1 MITPAEAHQLISE
14 HLFKPEKETL
24 SFEKTRGRI
33 SAEPILADR
42 DLPPFNRVTK
52 DGVAL
57 HTASFD
63 LVNREGVIET
73 LRAAGDPQYRLKDPE
88 KAVEIMTGSPLP
100 LGTDAVVMYEE
111 IKREEN
117 RILLQEEVTPGQNIH
132 PQGQDAQKGDVLL
145 KAGSRMGSAEIGL
158 LASVGKTELQVH
170 SVPKVAIVATGNELI
185 LPHEEPAPH
194 QIRMSN
200 VYSLQAGL
208 EELGIPCSIQI
219 IRDDKELLR
228 QDLASLLEQNDL
240 LICSGGVSKGRYD
253 YLPEVLPELGIQK
266 VFHRVRQKPGK
277 PLWFGAD
284 RTKGK
289 VVFALPG
296 NPASTFSNFIL
307 YVLPWLRKSLGLE
320 TKAERVVMKEHFYN
334 PSDLW
339 RHIQVKLVSVQGQ
352 LKAEL
357 LTGNGSGD
365 LVSLAQA
372 DGLISIPPQSAVEAD
387 EPVAY
392 QSFQLIL

>member
-1 MITPAEAHQLISE
+1 MITPAEAHRLIFE
-14 HLFKPEKETL
+14 HLFKPKKETL
-24 SFEKTRGRI
+24 SFDKTRGRI

-57 HTASFD
+57 NTASFD
-63 LVNREGVIET
+63 LINKAGEIET
-73 LRAAGDPQYRLKDPE
+73 LRAAGDPEYQLINPE

-100 LGTDAVVMYEE
+100 LGTNAVVMYEE
-111 IKREEN
+111 VNREGE
-117 RILLQEEVTPGQNIH
+117 RILLQEEVKPGQNIH
-132 PQGQDAQKGDVLL
+132 PQGQDAKKGDVLL
-145 KAGSRMGSAEIGL
+145 KAGARMGPAEIGL
-158 LASVGKTELQVH
+158 LASVGKTELQVY
-170 SVPKVAIVATGNELI
+170 SMPKVAVVATGNELV
-185 LPHEEPAPH
+185 LPHQNPAPH

-208 EELGIPCSIQI
+208 EELGIPCSVQI

-228 QDLASLLEQNDL
+228 QDLAALLEQNDVL
-240 LICSGGVSKGRYD
+240 LCSGGVSKGRYD

-266 VFHRVRQKPGK
+266 VFHRVLQKPGK

-284 RTKGK
+284 KSQSK

-296 NPASTFSNFIL
+296 NPASTFSNFTL

-320 TKAERVVMKEHFYN
+320 GKAETVRMKEGFRN

-339 RHIQVKLVSVQGQ
+339 RHIQVKLTSEQGQ
-352 LKAEL
+352 PKAEL
-357 LTGNGSGD
+357 FTGNGSGD

-372 DGLISIPPQSAVEAD
+372 DGLISIPPKSTVEAD
-387 EPVAY
+387 ESVPY
-392 QSFQLIL
+392 QSFQLNL